1 MDFIGVVCEYNPF
14 HNGHAYHLRES
25 ARLTDD
31 QGVVC
36 VMSGDFVQRGEAAL
50 YAKYARA
57 EAAVR
62 GGADV
67 VFELPLPWS
76 LASAEGFARGAVGLL
91 AAIGATT
98 LSFGTESEGLG
109 ILDTL
114 ARRLIEPQTVELIRA
129 KMADEPEL
137 SFAAARQRVL
147 EELCGEGARALETPN
162 NILAVEYLK
171 TIYTENLSLKPLGVR
186 RLGSAHDGA
195 GEGNTRSASEIRS
208 LLLRGESADRFMGA
222 AARAVLE
229 RDTAQGRGIPSRAAN
244 ETAILSRLR
253 MLRREDFLALPDAS
267 GGLGE
272 RLFRAAGEEPTLDAV
287 FAAVK
292 NKRLAMSRVRRACYC
307 AALGITSNAADG
319 IPPYARLLATN
330 ARGREMLAELRE
342 TSEIPIVTKPASVRE
357 LGERSETIFSLG
369 AAAPLRRSAG
379 AAPTGAAALAS
390 SNKLKKVRMEIH
402 PHFFRFFSQR

>member
-31 QGVVC
+31 RGVVC

-98 LSFGTESEGLG
+98 LSFGTESEDLG

-222 AARAVLE
+222 AARSVLE
-229 RDTAQGRGIPSRAAN
+229 RDTAQGRGIPSRAAI

-319 IPPYARLLATN
+319 IPPYARLLAAN
-330 ARGREMLAELRE
+330 ARGREMLAELKE

-369 AAAPLRRSAG
+369 AAAHDLYVLGYRAAEDRRGG
-379 AAPTGAAALAS
+379 ADWRSGPRI
-390 SNKLKKVRMEIH
+390 VE
-402 PHFFRFFSQR
+402 

>member
-98 LSFGTESEGLG
+98 LSFGTESENLG

-208 LLLRGESADRFMGA
+208 LLSRGESADRFMSA
-222 AARAVLE
+222 SSRAVFE
-229 RDTAQGRGIPSRAAN
+229 RDTAQGRGIPSRPTL

-319 IPPYARLLATN
+319 IPPYARLLAAN
-330 ARGREMLAELRE
+330 ARGREMLAELKE
-342 TSEIPIVTKPASVRE
+342 TSGIPIVNKPSSVRE
-357 LGERSETIFSLG
+357 LGERSEMIFSIG
-369 AAAPLRRSAG
+369 AAAHDLYVLGYRAAEERRGG
-379 AAPTGAAALAS
+379 ADWRTGPRI
-390 SNKLKKVRMEIH
+390 VE
-402 PHFFRFFSQR
+402 

>member
-98 LSFGTESEGLG
+98 LSFGTESENLG

-171 TIYTENLSLKPLGVR
+171 TIYTENLSLKPLDVR

-208 LLLRGESADRFMGA
+208 LLSRGESADRFMSA
-222 AARAVLE
+222 SSRAVFE
-229 RDTAQGRGIPSRAAN
+229 RDTAQGRGIPSRPTL

-319 IPPYARLLATN
+319 IPPYARLLAAN
-330 ARGREMLAELRE
+330 ARGREMLAELKE
-342 TSEIPIVTKPASVRE
+342 TSGIPIVNKPSSVRE
-357 LGERSETIFSLG
+357 LGERSEMIFSIG
-369 AAAPLRRSAG
+369 AAAHDLYVLGYRAAEERRGG
-379 AAPTGAAALAS
+379 ADWRTGPRI
-390 SNKLKKVRMEIH
+390 VE
-402 PHFFRFFSQR
+402 

>member
-31 QGVVC
+31 RGVVC

-98 LSFGTESEGLG
+98 LSFGTESEDLG

-229 RDTAQGRGIPSRAAN
+229 RDTAQGRGIPSRAAI

-319 IPPYARLLATN
+319 IPPYARLLAAN
-330 ARGREMLAELRE
+330 ARGREMLAELKE
-342 TSEIPIVTKPASVRE
+342 TSGIPIVNKPSSVRE
-357 LGERSETIFSLG
+357 LGERSEMIFSIG
-369 AAAPLRRSAG
+369 AAAHDLYVLGYRAAEERRGG
-379 AAPTGAAALAS
+379 ADWRTGPRI
-390 SNKLKKVRMEIH
+390 VE
-402 PHFFRFFSQR
+402 

>member
-31 QGVVC
+31 RGVVC

-98 LSFGTESEGLG
+98 LSFGTESEDLG

-171 TIYTENLSLKPLGVR
+171 TIYTETLSLKPLGVR

-222 AARAVLE
+222 AARSVLE
-229 RDTAQGRGIPSRAAN
+229 RDTAQGRGIPSRAAI

-319 IPPYARLLATN
+319 IPPYARLLAAN
-330 ARGREMLAELRE
+330 ARGREMLAELKE
-342 TSEIPIVTKPASVRE
+342 TSAVPIVTKPASVRE

-369 AAAPLRRSAG
+369 AAAHDLYVLGYRAAEERRGG
-379 AAPTGAAALAS
+379 ADWRSGPRI
-390 SNKLKKVRMEIH
+390 VE
-402 PHFFRFFSQR
+402 

>member
-98 LSFGTESEGLG
+98 LSFGTESEDLG

-208 LLLRGESADRFMGA
+208 LLSRGESADRFMGA

-229 RDTAQGRGIPSRAAN
+229 RDTAQGRGIPSRAAI

-319 IPPYARLLATN
+319 IPPYARLLAAN
-330 ARGREMLAELRE
+330 ARGREMLAELKE

-369 AAAPLRRSAG
+369 AAAHDLYVLGYRAAEERRGG
-379 AAPTGAAALAS
+379 ADWRSGPRI
-390 SNKLKKVRMEIH
+390 VE
-402 PHFFRFFSQR
+402 

>member
-98 LSFGTESEGLG
+98 LSFGTESEDLG

-171 TIYTENLSLKPLGVR
+171 AIYTENLSLKPLGVR

-229 RDTAQGRGIPSRAAN
+229 RDTAQGRGIPSRAAI

-319 IPPYARLLATN
+319 IPPYARLLAAN
-330 ARGREMLAELRE
+330 ARGREMLAELKE

-357 LGERSETIFSLG
+357 LGKRSETIFSLG
-369 AAAPLRRSAG
+369 AAAHDLYVLGYRAAEERRGG
-379 AAPTGAAALAS
+379 ADWRTGPRI
-390 SNKLKKVRMEIH
+390 VE
-402 PHFFRFFSQR
+402 

>member
-25 ARLTDD
+25 ARLTDE

-67 VFELPLPWS
+67 VFELPLPWA

-98 LSFGTESEGLG
+98 LSFGTESEDLG

-147 EELCGEGARALETPN
+147 EQLCGEGARALETPN

-171 TIYTENLSLKPLGVR
+171 TICEQELSIKPLAVR

-208 LLLRGESADRFMGA
+208 LLSRGESADRFMSA
-222 AARAVLE
+222 SSRAVFE
-229 RDTAQGRGIPSRAAN
+229 RDMAQGRGIPSRTAL
-244 ETAILSRLR
+244 ETAILARLR
-253 MLRREDFLALPDAS
+253 MLRPADFAALPDAS

-272 RLFRAAGEEPTLDAV
+272 RLCRAAAEEPTLDAV

-307 AALGITSNAADG
+307 AALGVRSGMSDG
-319 IPPYARLLATN
+319 IPPYARLLAAN

-342 TSEIPIVTKPASVRE
+342 SSEIPIVTKPASVRE
-357 LGERSETIFSLG
+357 LGERSETVFSLG
-369 AAAPLRRSAG
+369 AAAHDLYVLGYRAAEERRGG
-379 AAPTGAAALAS
+379 ADWRTGPRI
-390 SNKLKKVRMEIH
+390 VE
-402 PHFFRFFSQR
+402 

>member
-25 ARLTDD
+25 ARLTDG

-67 VFELPLPWS
+67 VFELPLPWA

-98 LSFGTESEGLG
+98 LSFGTESEDLG

-147 EELCGEGARALETPN
+147 EQLCGEGARALETPN

-171 TIYTENLSLKPLGVR
+171 TICEQELSIKPLAVR

-208 LLLRGESADRFMGA
+208 LLSRGESADRFMSA
-222 AARAVLE
+222 SSRAVFE
-229 RDTAQGRGIPSRAAN
+229 RDMAQGRGIPSRTAL
-244 ETAILSRLR
+244 ETAILARLR
-253 MLRREDFLALPDAS
+253 MLRPADFAALPDAS

-272 RLFRAAGEEPTLDAV
+272 RLCRAAAEEPTLDAV

-307 AALGITSNAADG
+307 AALGVRSGMADG
-319 IPPYARLLATN
+319 IPPYARLLAAN

-342 TSEIPIVTKPASVRE
+342 SSEIPIVTKPASVRE
-357 LGERSETIFSLG
+357 LGERSETVFSLG
-369 AAAPLRRSAG
+369 AAAHDLYVLGYRAAEERRGG
-379 AAPTGAAALAS
+379 ADWRTGPRI
-390 SNKLKKVRMEIH
+390 VE
-402 PHFFRFFSQR
+402 

>member
-98 LSFGTESEGLG
+98 LSFGTESEDLG

-229 RDTAQGRGIPSRAAN
+229 RDTAQGRGIPSRAAI

-319 IPPYARLLATN
+319 IPPYARLLAAN
-330 ARGREMLAELRE
+330 ARGREMLAELKE

-369 AAAPLRRSAG
+369 AAAHDLYVLGYRAAEERRGG
-379 AAPTGAAALAS
+379 ADWRSGPRI
-390 SNKLKKVRMEIH
+390 VE
-402 PHFFRFFSQR
+402 

>member
-98 LSFGTESEGLG
+98 LSFGTESEDLG

-137 SFAAARQRVL
+137 SFAAARHRVL

-229 RDTAQGRGIPSRAAN
+229 RDTAQGRGIPSRAAI

-319 IPPYARLLATN
+319 IPPYARLLAAN
-330 ARGREMLAELRE
+330 ARGREMLAELKE

-369 AAAPLRRSAG
+369 AAAHDLYVLGYRAAEERRGG
-379 AAPTGAAALAS
+379 ADWRTGPRI
-390 SNKLKKVRMEIH
+390 VE
-402 PHFFRFFSQR
+402 

>member
-98 LSFGTESEGLG
+98 LSFGTESEDLG

-137 SFAAARQRVL
+137 PFAAARQRVL

-229 RDTAQGRGIPSRAAN
+229 RDTAQGRGIPSRAAI

-319 IPPYARLLATN
+319 IPPYARLLAAN
-330 ARGREMLAELRE
+330 ARGCEMLAELKE

-369 AAAPLRRSAG
+369 AAAHDLYVLGYRAAEERRGG
-379 AAPTGAAALAS
+379 ADWRSGPRI
-390 SNKLKKVRMEIH
+390 VE
-402 PHFFRFFSQR
+402 

>member
-98 LSFGTESEGLG
+98 LSFGTESEDLG

-208 LLLRGESADRFMGA
+208 LLLRGERADRFMGA

-229 RDTAQGRGIPSRAAN
+229 RDTAQGRGIPSRAAI

-319 IPPYARLLATN
+319 IPPYARLLAAN
-330 ARGREMLAELRE
+330 ARGREMLAELKE
-342 TSEIPIVTKPASVRE
+342 TSAVPIVTKPASVRE

-369 AAAPLRRSAG
+369 AAAHDLYVLGYRAAEERRGG
-379 AAPTGAAALAS
+379 ADWRSGPRI
-390 SNKLKKVRMEIH
+390 VE
-402 PHFFRFFSQR
+402 

>member
-171 TIYTENLSLKPLGVR
+171 TIYTETLSLKPLGVR

-229 RDTAQGRGIPSRAAN
+229 RDTAQGRGIPSRAAI

-369 AAAPLRRSAG
+369 AAAHDLYVLGYRAAEERRGG
-379 AAPTGAAALAS
+379 ADWRSGPRI
-390 SNKLKKVRMEIH
+390 VE
-402 PHFFRFFSQR
+402 

>member
-98 LSFGTESEGLG
+98 LSFGTESEDLG

-171 TIYTENLSLKPLGVR
+171 TIYTENLSLKPLDVR

-208 LLLRGESADRFMGA
+208 LLSRGESADRFMSA
-222 AARAVLE
+222 SSRAVFE
-229 RDTAQGRGIPSRAAN
+229 RDTAQGRGIPSRPTL

-369 AAAPLRRSAG
+369 AAAHDLYVLGYRAAEERRGG
-379 AAPTGAAALAS
+379 ADWRSGPRI
-390 SNKLKKVRMEIH
+390 VE
-402 PHFFRFFSQR
+402 

>member
-98 LSFGTESEGLG
+98 LSFGTESEDLG

-171 TIYTENLSLKPLGVR
+171 TIYTENLSLKPLDVR

-208 LLLRGESADRFMGA
+208 LLSRGESADRFMSA
-222 AARAVLE
+222 SSRAVFE
-229 RDTAQGRGIPSRAAN
+229 RDTAQGRGIPSRPTL

-319 IPPYARLLATN
+319 IPPYARLLAAN

-369 AAAPLRRSAG
+369 AAAHDLYVLGYRAAEERRGG
-379 AAPTGAAALAS
+379 ADWRSGPRI
-390 SNKLKKVRMEIH
+390 VE
-402 PHFFRFFSQR
+402 

>member
-25 ARLTDD
+25 ARLTDE

-67 VFELPLPWS
+67 VFELPLPWA

-98 LSFGTESEGLG
+98 LSFGTESEDLG

-114 ARRLIEPQTVELIRA
+114 ARRLIEPQTIELIRA

-147 EELCGEGARALETPN
+147 EQLCGEGARALETPN

-171 TIYTENLSLKPLGVR
+171 TICEQELSIKPLAVR

-208 LLLRGESADRFMGA
+208 LLSRGESADRFMSA
-222 AARAVLE
+222 SSRAVFE
-229 RDTAQGRGIPSRAAN
+229 RDMAQGRGIPSRTAL
-244 ETAILSRLR
+244 ETAILARLR
-253 MLRREDFLALPDAS
+253 MLRPADFAALPDAS

-272 RLFRAAGEEPTLDAV
+272 RLCRAAAEEPTLDAV

-307 AALGITSNAADG
+307 AALGVRSGMSDG
-319 IPPYARLLATN
+319 IPPYARLLAAN

-342 TSEIPIVTKPASVRE
+342 SSEIPIVTKPASVRE
-357 LGERSETIFSLG
+357 LGERSETVFSLG
-369 AAAPLRRSAG
+369 AAAHDLYVLGYRAAEERRGG
-379 AAPTGAAALAS
+379 ADWRTGPRI
-390 SNKLKKVRMEIH
+390 VE
-402 PHFFRFFSQR
+402 

>member
-50 YAKYARA
+50 YAKFARA

-369 AAAPLRRSAG
+369 AAAHDLYVLGYRAAEERRGG
-379 AAPTGAAALAS
+379 ADWRSGPRI
-390 SNKLKKVRMEIH
+390 VE
-402 PHFFRFFSQR
+402 

>member
-98 LSFGTESEGLG
+98 LSFGTESEDLG

-222 AARAVLE
+222 AARSVLE
-229 RDTAQGRGIPSRAAN
+229 RDTAQGRGIPSRAAI

-319 IPPYARLLATN
+319 IPPYARLLAAN
-330 ARGREMLAELRE
+330 ARGREMLAELKE
-342 TSEIPIVTKPASVRE
+342 TSGIPIVNKPSSVRE
-357 LGERSETIFSLG
+357 LGERSEMIFSIG
-369 AAAPLRRSAG
+369 AAAHDLYVLGYRAAEERRGG
-379 AAPTGAAALAS
+379 ADWRTGPRI
-390 SNKLKKVRMEIH
+390 VE
-402 PHFFRFFSQR
+402 

>member
-25 ARLTDD
+25 ARLTDE

-67 VFELPLPWS
+67 VFELPLPWA

-98 LSFGTESEGLG
+98 LSFGTESEDLG

-147 EELCGEGARALETPN
+147 EQLCGEGARALETPN

-171 TIYTENLSLKPLGVR
+171 TICEQELSIKPLAVR

-208 LLLRGESADRFMGA
+208 LLSRGESADRFMSA
-222 AARAVLE
+222 SSRAVFE
-229 RDTAQGRGIPSRAAN
+229 RDTAQGRGIPSRTAL
-244 ETAILSRLR
+244 ETAILARLR
-253 MLRREDFLALPDAS
+253 MLRPADFAALPDAS

-272 RLFRAAGEEPTLDAV
+272 RLCRAAAEEPTLDAV

-307 AALGITSNAADG
+307 AALGVRSGMSDG
-319 IPPYARLLATN
+319 IPPYARLLAAN

-342 TSEIPIVTKPASVRE
+342 SSEIPIVTKPASVRE
-357 LGERSETIFSLG
+357 LGERSETVFSLG
-369 AAAPLRRSAG
+369 AAAHDLYVLGYRAAEERRGG
-379 AAPTGAAALAS
+379 ADWRTGPRI
-390 SNKLKKVRMEIH
+390 VE
-402 PHFFRFFSQR
+402 

>member
-369 AAAPLRRSAG
+369 AAAHDLYVLGYRAAEERRGG
-379 AAPTGAAALAS
+379 ADWRSGPRI
-390 SNKLKKVRMEIH
+390 VE
-402 PHFFRFFSQR
+402 

>member
-25 ARLTDD
+25 ARLSDD
-31 QGVVC
+31 QGIVC

-67 VFELPLPWS
+67 VFELPLPWC

-91 AAIGATT
+91 AALGATT
-98 LSFGTESEGLG
+98 LSFGTESEDIG

-114 ARRLIEPQTVELIRA
+114 ARRLVEPQTIALIRDR
-129 KMADEPEL
+129 MANEPEL

-147 EELCGEGARALETPN
+147 EELCGEGAHALETPN

-171 TIYTENLSLKPLGVR
+171 TICEQDLPLKPLAVR

-208 LLLRGESADRFMGA
+208 LLLRGERADGFMSASSLAVF
-222 AARAVLE
+222 ARDA
-229 RDTAQGRGIPSRAAN
+229 AQGRGIPSRPAL

-253 MLRREDFLALPDAS
+253 MLNEADFAALPDAS

-307 AALGITSNAADG
+307 AALGVKDGMADG
-319 IPPYARLLATN
+319 TPPYARLLAAS
-330 ARGREMLAELRE
+330 ARGRDMLGEMKKTA
-342 TSEIPIVTKPASVRE
+342 SVPIVTKPAAVRE
-357 LGERSETIFSLG
+357 LGESCEAIFSLG
-369 AAAPLRRSAG
+369 AAAHDLFVLGYRAAEERRGESDWR
-379 AAPTGAAALAS
+379 TGPRI
-390 SNKLKKVRMEIH
+390 VE
-402 PHFFRFFSQR
+402 